1 MSLVYQAPA
10 KAAQD
15 RGGNSRKAGIQE
27 ESGGGRC
34 GTLRDK
40 AGTEEGRGAHT
51 DEEAKGGPRLT
62 RIPVSP
68 TCLGKCCCNKERQ
81 KPPMG
86 ARTRRAMPSGDVC
99 TIQFDLQAFLS
110 WDLTPDS

>member
-15 RGGNSRKAGIQE
+15 RGGNSRKAGIRE

-86 ARTRRAMPSGDVC
+86 ALLGHQTRPN
-99 TIQFDLQAFLS
+99 QAGHAL
-110 WDLTPDS
+110 WGCVHNPV